1 MSNETFKNT
10 NEAICGLYKVYC
22 ELCGHFLEHQKREFY
37 TTDPFVEYIL
47 YLPAVFIKLETQM
60 VNHWLQSTNHG
71 VLENGPKFHKN
82 GQMAFIN
89 TYFPYFM
96 GFLFLLSF
104 KITQKVSFESFHE
117 CLLHWNKS
125 RWIHSLNAEISIK

>member
-47 YLPAVFIKLETQM
+47 YLPAVFIK
-60 VNHWLQSTNHG
+60 VRD
-71 VLENGPKFHKN
+71 PN
-82 GQMAFIN
+82 GQSLASI
-89 TYFPYFM
+89 Y
-96 GFLFLLSF
+96 
-104 KITQKVSFESFHE
+104 
-117 CLLHWNKS
+117 KS
-125 RWIHSLNAEISIK
+125 WSGVGKWT